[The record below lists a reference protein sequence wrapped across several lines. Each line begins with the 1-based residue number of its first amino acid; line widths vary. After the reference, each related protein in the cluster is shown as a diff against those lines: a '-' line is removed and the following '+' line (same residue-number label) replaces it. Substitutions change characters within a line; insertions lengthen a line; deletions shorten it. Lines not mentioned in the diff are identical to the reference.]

1 MSVLATYLILLSGCD
16 RNDLCYD
23 HPHENLHVAV
33 VWDSVPA
40 ELQTSLP
47 EGVRISM
54 YAVQQARQEQS
65 GANYTY
71 YRDTYGGDV
80 TVQNGIYNFLLFNS
94 DTERIQL
101 RGMDNMYTAEAY
113 LDARTRT
120 PYSTRA
126 TTNRNIYY
134 SAASNANLHT
144 RSELLISEPDRF
156 FATYSSVETV
166 EAFDRNRSDT
176 IYAYPCSRVLRVV
189 LTVKVQGLEGA
200 VSCRASLS
208 GVARGIYLSTGE
220 CTDDTGTAIFDMG
233 KQSDTFLSREINVF
247 GLVRSPDGTPQEE
260 QVQHLVQLE
269 FVMRDHSV
277 VNYEFEISDQIDFSA
292 IEPEIVIPI
301 VVEEVQL
308 PEVVIPD
315 SSGGGFDAGLSNWG
329 EEIEIIL

>member
-33 VWDSVPA
+33 VGTPSPQSCRPRCPKAYAFPCMRCSKHVRNSPA
-40 ELQTSLP
+40 
-47 EGVRISM
+47 
-54 YAVQQARQEQS
+54 
-65 GANYTY
+65 ANYTY
-71 YRDTYGGDV
+71 YRDTYGGMLPCRTAYTTSCFS
-80 TVQNGIYNFLLFNS
+80 TVIPKGYNCAAW
-94 DTERIQL
+94 TIC
-101 RGMDNMYTAEAY
+101 
-113 LDARTRT
+113 TRRK
-120 PYSTRA
+120 PIWMPVRVPLYSTRA

-233 KQSDTFLSREINVF
+233 KQSGHFSEPRNQRFRAGPFAGWNSAGRAGTASRPV
-247 GLVRSPDGTPQEE
+247 GVRDARP
-260 QVQHLVQLE
+260 LCCQL
-269 FVMRDHSV
+269 
-277 VNYEFEISDQIDFSA
+277 
-292 IEPEIVIPI
+292 
-301 VVEEVQL
+301 
-308 PEVVIPD
+308 
-315 SSGGGFDAGLSNWG
+315 
-329 EEIEIIL
+329 

>member
-208 GVARGIYLSTGE
+208 GVGAG
-220 CTDDTGTAIFDMG
+220 
-233 KQSDTFLSREINVF
+233 
-247 GLVRSPDGTPQEE
+247 
-260 QVQHLVQLE
+260 HLPLYGRV
-269 FVMRDHSV
+269 
-277 VNYEFEISDQIDFSA
+277 Y
-292 IEPEIVIPI
+292 
-301 VVEEVQL
+301 
-308 PEVVIPD
+308 
-315 SSGGGFDAGLSNWG
+315 G
-329 EEIEIIL
+329 

>member
-1 MSVLATYLILLSGCD
+1 MPV
-16 RNDLCYD
+16 RV
-23 HPHENLHVAV
+23 PH
-33 VWDSVPA
+33 
-40 ELQTSLP
+40 
-47 EGVRISM
+47 
-54 YAVQQARQEQS
+54 
-65 GANYTY
+65 
-71 YRDTYGGDV
+71 
-80 TVQNGIYNFLLFNS
+80 
-94 DTERIQL
+94 
-101 RGMDNMYTAEAY
+101 
-113 LDARTRT
+113 
-120 PYSTRA
+120 STRA